1 MYKNQAMAFKG
12 KPEGPA
18 KVQYNH
24 TAPQTRGK
32 LLLLSE
38 ELHASQVESPRVKSG
53 AWIHKLTF
61 PD

>member
-1 MYKNQAMAFKG
+1 MAFKG

-38 ELHASQVESPRVKSG
+38 ELHASQVESPRVKLG

>member
-1 MYKNQAMAFKG
+1 MAFKG

-18 KVQYNH
+18 KVTCNH
-24 TAPQTRGK
+24 MAPQTRGK
-32 LLLLSE
+32 LLPLSE
-38 ELHASQVESPRVKSG
+38 ELHASQVESPRVKLG